1 MIVIAYENGD
11 PADIHHMSPEI
22 CEKYWLEWLMR
33 LQQYRRTFPQ
43 HIATD
48 NDLEVNKT
56 GQEMYQGHKIDKVT
70 EFVRTKSVNSIGVP
84 VASLGRVIR
93 DEDVLEEEP
102 DEDVRNLSSKERFHS
117 LLAWLAAFKSPDAW
131 KKLWQDILQLVRFGR
146 KSQ

>member
-33 LQQYRRTFPQ
+33 LQQFRRAFPQ
-43 HIATD
+43 HVTTD
-48 NDLEVNKT
+48 TDLESNKT

-70 EFVRTKSVNSIGVP
+70 EFVRTKSVNNIGVP

-102 DEDVRNLSSKERFHS
+102 DKDVRDLSSKERFHS
-117 LLAWLAAFKSPDAW
+117 LHAWLSAFKSPDAW
-131 KKLWQDILQLVRFGR
+131 KKLWRDILQLVRFGR

>member
-11 PADIHHMSPEI
+11 PADVHHMSQEI

-43 HIATD
+43 HVTTD
-48 NDLEVNKT
+48 TDLLEENKT
-56 GQEMYQGHKIDKVT
+56 GHEMYQGHKIEKVT

-84 VASLGRVIR
+84 IASLGRVIR
-93 DEDVLEEEP
+93 DEDLLEQEE
-102 DEDVRNLSSKERFHS
+102 DKELSSEEKFHS
-117 LLAWLAAFKSPDAW
+117 LRAWLAAFKSPDVW
-131 KKLWQDILQLVRFGR
+131 KKLWRDILHLVHFGR

>member
-33 LQQYRRTFPQ
+33 LQLYRRTFPQ
-43 HIATD
+43 HVATD

-131 KKLWQDILQLVRFGR
+131 KKLWRDILQLVRFWR